1 MKYDYDLICIGLGPA
16 GMAVSIMSSN
26 MGLKVCAI
34 EKNKIGGECMNVGCI
49 PSKAILRMAK
59 TRNAFNKLKDFELTG
74 SSLPDIGK
82 PFEKIQKDLK
92 FINEKKTVK
101 MFDKVDLILADGSAQ
116 FADKRTVLVNDKKI
130 TAKRIFICTGT
141 KPLIPNFAGIADIDY
156 LTNENI
162 FSLEAIPK
170 SMIIMG
176 GGAIASEMAQA
187 FSRLGSKITMV
198 IRGPKLMRKFDD
210 ESVKIIEDKFEKE
223 GITILRERTVKQ
235 FSQKDN
241 LISLETEQG
250 ETVIAEQVLLALG
263 RKMDFSSLK
272 LENAKIKS
280 TQKGIT
286 VNKKLQ
292 TSQSNIY
299 ACGDCNGYAMFSHAA
314 MHQGMLALMNSMSIW
329 PVKFNYKNY
338 VVPWT
343 VFSEPQISFVG
354 MTEEQLK
361 EKGKKWTTIKIKY
374 EDYGAAIAENITDGF
389 LKAFISP
396 FGRIY
401 GIYIVGE
408 GSGEMINE
416 WALAIQKKIKIYDI
430 MFLQHSF
437 PTMGFLT
444 KRVSEEWM
452 MGNMKSNFLKKMCVF
467 MFNI

>member
-26 MGLKVCAI
+26 MGLSVCAI
-34 EKNKIGGECMNVGCI
+34 EKEKIGGECMNVGCI
-49 PSKAILRMAK
+49 PSKALLRIAK
-59 TRNAFNKLKDFELTG
+59 TRNTFNKLKEYELRG
-74 SSLPDIGK
+74 SAMPRIGS
-82 PFEKIQKDLK
+82 PFEKIKKDLDY
-92 FINEKKTVK
+92 IGDKKTLK
-101 MFDKVDLILADGSAQ
+101 MFEKVDLILAKGSAE
-116 FADKRTVLVNDKKI
+116 FVDEHTVKVNDKTV

-141 KPLIPNFAGIADIDY
+141 KPLVPDFAGIADIDY

-162 FSLEAIPK
+162 FSLKEVPK

-187 FSRLGSKITMV
+187 FVRLGTKITMV

-210 ESVKIIEDKFEKE
+210 ETVKVVEDKFEKE
-223 GITILRERTVKQ
+223 GLTILRETTVKQ
-235 FSQKDN
+235 FSKKDN
-241 LISLETEQG
+241 QVILETEQG
-250 ETVIAEQVLLALG
+250 TTITAEKVLLALG
-263 RKMDFSSLK
+263 RKMDFSALK
-272 LENAKIKS
+272 LENAKIKH
-280 TQKGIT
+280 TKKGII
-286 VNKKLQ
+286 VNKNLR

-314 MHQGMLALMNSMSIW
+314 MHQGMLALMNSMAKW
-329 PVKFNYKNY
+329 PIKFNYKNY

-343 VFSEPQISFVG
+343 VFTEPQISFVG
-354 MTEEQLK
+354 MTETELK
-361 EKGKKWTTIKIKY
+361 AKGKRYKEIKIKY
-374 EDYGAAIAENITDGF
+374 EDYGAAIAENVTDGF

-396 FGRIY
+396 FGKIY

-452 MGNMKSNFLKKMCVF
+452 MQNMKSNFLKKICSF
-467 MFNI
+467 MFRL

>member
-16 GMAVSIMSSN
+16 GMAVSIMGSN

-34 EKNKIGGECMNVGCI
+34 EKHKIGGECMNVGCI

-59 TRNAFNKLKDFELTG
+59 TRNTFNKLTDFELKG
-74 SSLPDIGK
+74 SSLPEIGK

-101 MFDKVDLILADGSAQ
+101 MFDKVDLILAEGSAK
-116 FADKRTVLVNDKKI
+116 FADKHTVQVNEKKI
-130 TAKRIFICTGT
+130 TARRIFICTGT
-141 KPLIPNFAGIADIDY
+141 KPLIPDFAGIADIDY

-162 FSLEAIPK
+162 FSLEEIPE

-198 IRGPKLMRKFDD
+198 IRATKLMRRFDD
-210 ESVKIIEDKFEKE
+210 ESVKVIEDKFEKE
-223 GITILRERTVKQ
+223 GITILRECNVKK
-235 FSQKDN
+235 FSQKDGN
-241 LISLETEQG
+241 VTLETKEN
-250 ETVIAEQVLLALG
+250 TTITANKVLLALG
-263 RKMDFSSLK
+263 RKMDFSSLE
-272 LENAKIKS
+272 LENANIKY
-280 TQKGIT
+280 TPKGIT

-292 TSQSNIY
+292 TSQQNVY

-314 MHQGMLALMNSMSIW
+314 MHQGMLALMNSMSKW
-329 PVKFNYKNY
+329 PIKFNYKNY

-354 MTEEQLK
+354 MTEDQLK
-361 EKGKKWTTIKIKY
+361 EKKKKYTVIKIKY
-374 EDYGAAIAENITDGF
+374 EDYGAAIAENVTDGF

-396 FGRIY
+396 LGKIY

-452 MGNMKSNFLKKMCVF
+452 MGNMKSNFLKKMCSF
-467 MFNI
+467 MFRF

>member
-1 MKYDYDLICIGLGPA
+1 
-16 GMAVSIMSSN
+16 MSSN
-26 MGLKVCAI
+26 MGLKFCSI
-34 EKNKIGGECMNVGCI
+34 EKAKIGGECMNVGCI
-49 PSKAILRMAK
+49 PSKAILRIAK
-59 TRNAFNKLKDFELTG
+59 TRNTFNKLKEYELRG
-74 SSLPDIGK
+74 SAMPRIGS
-82 PFEKIQKDLK
+82 PFEKIQKDLDYISK
-92 FINEKKTVK
+92 KKTLG
-101 MFDKVDLILADGSAQ
+101 MFDKVDLILAKGSAE
-116 FADKRTVLVNDKKI
+116 FADNHTVKVNDKTI

-141 KPLIPNFAGIADIDY
+141 KPLVPDFAGIADIDY

-162 FSLEAIPK
+162 FSLEKVPE

-187 FSRLGSKITMV
+187 FSRLGTKITMV

-210 ESVKIIEDKFEKE
+210 ETIKVVEDKFEKE
-223 GITILRERTVKQ
+223 GITILREHTVKK
-235 FSQKDN
+235 FIKDGDKVV
-241 LISLETEQG
+241 LETEQG
-250 ETVIAEQVLLALG
+250 GSVTADKVLMALG
-263 RKMDFSSLK
+263 RKMEFDSLK
-272 LENAKIKS
+272 LENAKIKYS
-280 TQKGIT
+280 NKGIK

-292 TSQSNIY
+292 TSKSNIY

-314 MHQGMLALMNSMSIW
+314 MHQGMIALMNSMSIW

-354 MTEEQLK
+354 MTEEELK
-361 EKGKKWTTIKIKY
+361 AKRKRYKTIKIKY

-396 FGRIY
+396 LGKIY

-452 MGNMKSNFLKKMCVF
+452 MQNMKSNFLKKMCTF
-467 MFNI
+467 MFRL

>member
-34 EKNKIGGECMNVGCI
+34 EKHKIGGECMNVGCI
-49 PSKAILRMAK
+49 PSKAILRIAK
-59 TRNAFNKLKDFELTG
+59 TRNVFNKLKEFELSG
-74 SSLPDIGK
+74 SSLPNIDN
-82 PFEKIQKDLK
+82 PFTKIQKDLD
-92 FINEKKTVK
+92 FISDKKTLN
-101 MFDKVDLILADGSAQ
+101 MFDKTDLILAKGPAE
-116 FADKRTVLVNDKKI
+116 FLDKRTVKVNGKNV

-141 KPLIPNFAGIADIDY
+141 KPLVPDFVGIDDIDY

-162 FSLEAIPK
+162 FSLKEVPQ

-187 FSRLGSKITMV
+187 FSRLGTEVTIV
-198 IRGPKLMRKFDD
+198 IRGKKIMRKFDD
-210 ESVKIIEDKFEKE
+210 ESVKVIEDKFEKE
-223 GITILRERTVKQ
+223 GIKILRETTVKK
-235 FSQKDN
+235 FSNSKGKV
-241 LISLETEQG
+241 ILESEQG
-250 ETVIAEQVLLALG
+250 SVVEADKILFALG
-263 RKMDFSSLK
+263 RKMDFDVLK
-272 LENAKIKS
+272 LDNAKVKYN
-280 TQKGIT
+280 QKGIV

-343 VFSEPQISFVG
+343 VFTEPQFSFVG
-354 MTEEQLK
+354 MTEEELK
-361 EKGKKWTTIKIKY
+361 AKGKKYTTIKIKY

-396 FGRIY
+396 LGKIY

-416 WALAIQKKIKIYDI
+416 WALAVQKKIKIYDI

-452 MGNMKSNFLKKMCVF
+452 MQNMKSNFLKKICAF
-467 MFNI
+467 MFRI